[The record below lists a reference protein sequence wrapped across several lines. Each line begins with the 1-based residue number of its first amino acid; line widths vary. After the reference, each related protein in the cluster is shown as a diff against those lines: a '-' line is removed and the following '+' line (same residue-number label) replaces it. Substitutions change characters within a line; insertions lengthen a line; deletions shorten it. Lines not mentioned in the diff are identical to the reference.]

1 MGLAIRRML
10 HFVSNDVDIGVAK
23 ERGKDGEC
31 ASQGTRSETTRFSWL
46 INLLE
51 RAGAPPSVKHT
62 LTPLTIATCI
72 LIELANVAAAAAH
85 TYGSCSW
92 LNTWT

>member
-31 ASQGTRSETTRFSWL
+31 ASQATRSETTRFSWL
-46 INLLE
+46 INLHGPCSSLNMDMTAHIQSAKE
-51 RAGAPPSVKHT
+51 ADRTASHT
-62 LTPLTIATCI
+62 VSHLF
-72 LIELANVAAAAAH
+72 
-85 TYGSCSW
+85 SF
-92 LNTWT
+92 